1 MELGFGVPVAGAWA
15 TPGNQVRVARRA
27 EELGYRSLWSF
38 QRLVVPEVPDERSG
52 APYYQQ
58 VQDAVVPLAFL
69 AGRTSRIRLGTAVL
83 IVPFF
88 SPALLAKQLATLDI
102 VSGGRL
108 DVGLGIGWSRTEY
121 EAVGAPFERRGA
133 RAEEFVA
140 ALRALWTEPVA
151 AYQGEF
157 YRLPPARM
165 APKPVQRPHP
175 PLLLGGTARAALR
188 RAGRLADG
196 WVSGS
201 TADLTKVGASIEVVR
216 EAAREAGRDP
226 DRLRFVCRGAVKVRP
241 AGRPDRAP
249 LSGSFAE
256 IRGDLDM
263 LAGQGMTEVFVDLNF
278 DPEIGAPD
286 ADPVEALRRA
296 EEALDALAPA

>member
-1 MELGFGVPVAGAWA
+1 
-15 TPGNQVRVARRA
+15 
-27 EELGYRSLWSF
+27 
-38 QRLVVPEVPDERSG
+38 VPEVPDERSG
-52 APYYQQ
+52 VPFYQQ
-58 VQDAVVPLAFL
+58 VQDAIVPLAYL
-69 AGRTSRIRLGTAVL
+69 AGQTSRIRLGTAVL

-121 EAVGAPFERRGA
+121 EAVGAPFARRGA

-165 APKPVQRPHP
+165 APKPVQQPHP
-175 PLLLGGTARAALR
+175 PLLLGGTAKPALR

-196 WVSGS
+196 WISGS

-226 DRLRFVCRGAVKVRP
+226 DRLRFVCRGPVKVRP
-241 AGRPDRAP
+241 GGRPDRPP

-256 IRGDLDM
+256 IRGDLEM
-263 LAGQGMTEVFVDLNF
+263 LADQGMTEVFVDLNF

-286 ADPVEALRRA
+286 ADPGEALRRA
-296 EEALDALAPA
+296 EEALEALAPA

>member
-15 TPGNQVRVARRA
+15 TPANQVRVARRA
-27 EELGYRSLWSF
+27 EELGYRSLWTF

-52 APYYQQ
+52 APFYQR

-69 AGRTSRIRLGTAVL
+69 AGQTNRIRLGTAVL

-108 DVGLGIGWSRTEY
+108 SGR
-121 EAVGAPFERRGA
+121 PPPRRPPK
-133 RAEEFVA
+133 RA
-140 ALRALWTEPVA
+140 
-151 AYQGEF
+151 
-157 YRLPPARM
+157 
-165 APKPVQRPHP
+165 QRPRP
-175 PLLLGGTARAALR
+175 PLLLGGTAKPALR

-201 TADLTKVGASIEVVR
+201 TADLNRIGESIEVVR

-241 AGRPDRAP
+241 AGRSDRAP

-256 IRGDLDM
+256 IRGDLDT
-263 LAGQGMTEVFVDLNF
+263 LAAQGVTEVFVDLNF
-278 DPEIGAPD
+278 DPEIGAPGT
-286 ADPVEALRRA
+286 DPAEALRRA
-296 EEALDALAPA
+296 EEALEALAPG

>member
-1 MELGFGVPVAGAWA
+1 
-15 TPGNQVRVARRA
+15 
-27 EELGYRSLWSF
+27 
-38 QRLVVPEVPDERSG
+38 
-52 APYYQQ
+52 
-58 VQDAVVPLAFL
+58 
-69 AGRTSRIRLGTAVL
+69 
-83 IVPFF
+83 
-88 SPALLAKQLATLDI
+88 
-102 VSGGRL
+102 
-108 DVGLGIGWSRTEY
+108 
-121 EAVGAPFERRGA
+121 
-133 RAEEFVA
+133 VA

-157 YRLPPARM
+157 YRLSPARM

-241 AGRPDRAP
+241 GGRPDRAP

-256 IRGDLDM
+256 IRGDLEM
-263 LAGQGMTEVFVDLNF
+263 LGDQGMTEVFVDLNF

-286 ADPVEALRRA
+286 ADPAEALRRA
-296 EEALDALAPA
+296 EEALEALAPA

>member
-15 TPGNQVRVARRA
+15 TPANQVRVARRA
-27 EELGYRSLWSF
+27 EELGYRSLWTF

-52 APYYQQ
+52 APFYQQ

-69 AGRTSRIRLGTAVL
+69 AGQTSRIRLGTAVL

-133 RAEEFVA
+133 RVEEFLA

-165 APKPVQRPHP
+165 APRPVQRPHP
-175 PLLLGGTARAALR
+175 PLLLGGTAKPALR

-201 TADLTKVGASIEVVR
+201 TADLTRIGESIEVVR

-241 AGRPDRAP
+241 AGQPDRAP
-249 LSGSFAE
+249 LSGSLAE
-256 IRGDLDM
+256 IRGDLDTM
-263 LAGQGMTEVFVDLNF
+263 AAQGVTEVFVDLNF
-278 DPEIGAPD
+278 DPEIGAPHS
-286 ADPVEALRRA
+286 DPAEALRRA
-296 EEALDALAPA
+296 EEALEALAPG

>member
-1 MELGFGVPVAGAWA
+1 MEMGFGVPVAGAWA
-15 TPGNQVRVARRA
+15 TPANQVRVARRA
-27 EELGYRSLWSF
+27 EELGYRSLWTF

-69 AGRTSRIRLGTAVL
+69 AGQTSRIRLGTAVL

-88 SPALLAKQLATLDI
+88 PPALAAKQLATLDI
-102 VSGGRL
+102 VSEGRL
-108 DVGLGIGWSRTEY
+108 DVGLGIGWSQTEY
-121 EAVGAPFERRGA
+121 AAVGAPFERRGA
-133 RAEEFVA
+133 RAEEFLA
-140 ALRALWTEPVA
+140 ALRALWTDEVA
-151 AYQGEF
+151 SYQGEF

-175 PLLLGGTARAALR
+175 PLLLGGTAKAALR

-241 AGRPDRAP
+241 EGQPDRAP

-256 IRGDLDM
+256 IRGDLEM

-278 DPEIGAPD
+278 DPEIGSPD
-286 ADPVEALRRA
+286 ADPAVSRERADAALT
-296 EEALDALAPA
+296 ALAP